1 MGRKGHLISEVKKMV
16 SWKRRVKFPR
26 TQFMADP
33 GKRSLFNSKVV
44 SQPREPSLFE
54 SQPSVWQ
61 RMSRW
66 YHGLMSFSATLLL
79 LSELWRREL
88 IWGCSSEQVCIPDCE
103 ASTLFM
109 QTQGP
114 FRYCLLLGPL
124 DSGSTSSL
132 PRTKVSDTVFCL
144 SLEFGSPPRPCPG
157 PRKKP
162 SILALLCR
170 LMSNWGMS
178 CCQKLKHRDLVFPGT
193 GVTLNVNNFVSL
205 ILREKK
211 KTTPVSWLG
220 KGEHYAKRKEKF
232 CPPQEQSQGAGAENN
247 LEWEPA
253 LGRCIYIDQR
263 HLLMNGPVLSSWVQ
277 VRQAGVVI
285 SCIHFFSIC
294 SLSPSG
300 RWERKFSIWILG

>member
-1 MGRKGHLISEVKKMV
+1 MGRKGNLISEVKKMV
-16 SWKRRVKFPR
+16 SWKRRVKFPGIL
-26 TQFMADP
+26 FMADP
-33 GKRSLFNSKVV
+33 GKHSLFNSKVV

-66 YHGLMSFSATLLL
+66 YRGLMSFSATLLL

-211 KTTPVSWLG
+211 KQPQSHGLEKVNTMPKG
-220 KGEHYAKRKEKF
+220 KKNSAPHRNNLKEQEQRITWSESLPWAGVYISIRGTYLWTDQS
-232 CPPQEQSQGAGAENN
+232 CPPGF
-247 LEWEPA
+247 
-253 LGRCIYIDQR
+253 R
-263 HLLMNGPVLSSWVQ
+263 
-277 VRQAGVVI
+277 
-285 SCIHFFSIC
+285 
-294 SLSPSG
+294 
-300 RWERKFSIWILG
+300 